1 MITVYE
7 YPLQMIIPEECNQN
21 SYNDLGQY
29 KHIVYIMPLQ
39 AVHPAHTS
47 QPLSQSKRT
56 HEVQ

>member
-29 KHIVYIMPLQ
+29 KHIVYIMPQQ
-39 AVHPAHTS
+39 AVHPAPVSYTHLTLPTTS
-47 QPLSQSKRT
+47 R
-56 HEVQ
+56 V